1 MRILQLTFLF
11 IGTVFYTQAQ
21 ITQDWAL
28 TNGTTANDAIDFP
41 TSSASDNAGNTYIS
55 GWSTYNEANAGHYL
69 FLKKISESG
78 QLAWEKAFDVQ
89 QTFSGNSYSR
99 IALDNQQNIV
109 IAAADYYYN
118 GLYIAKIS
126 PSGNI
131 LWSDTLNPNANYTVT
146 KVITD
151 SNNNIYIGASNG
163 DFVLIKYNQD
173 GVLQYNHSI
182 DGGLFINDVMKNI
195 SLDNN
200 NNIIFSG
207 NRGSL
212 PGDNSAI
219 VYKFDNNG
227 NQLWNTI
234 IQHNN
239 TTQIEVNDHTLLN
252 DEIVVCGYFFN
263 NTELYRGYL
272 TKLNSSGVQGS
283 VTVDPQNS
291 SSYKLVA
298 ALGNEIVVG
307 VGDAQVP
314 VTVSTSLKKF
324 SSSLSEIWN
333 QVLPIGGV
341 YYQLFTF
348 QNTSI
353 YFLIEHFSSS
363 SSIKNIVYRYN
374 ENGVLEWSLEND
386 SSTYLSRS
394 DFVSISS
401 NNSVRLA
408 APYHHSNNVPY
419 NDYMDIKVMDINN
432 STGQVSWTFQ
442 YDGTTFSE
450 DRTTLLTKDSQGNIY
465 TAGTFSAAYNNTALG
480 IAKYSNTGNL
490 LWLQKLDISAGSSKD
505 DAPLS
510 IVCDAQ
516 DNLILAGYSTNTNRD
531 FLLMKF
537 NPAGTV
543 LWQKVFDG
551 TGNNNDQFSSVIT
564 DASSNIYA
572 AGLSVRNFGGTNNFY
587 VHQVYKYDPNG
598 TEVWENWDY
607 SNTTGA
613 QQLILSP
620 SQQML
625 YVGCEY
631 YGSTTNPSD
640 IGVFKLR
647 ADNGS
652 YLHWISY
659 SGTSTNSNDRL
670 KGIAIDSLE
679 RIYLNGNVNNAGLKS
694 AVIKY
699 DSTLTEIWDNV
710 YTLNSIGNQFM
721 QDRNQ
726 DVLVTMNTMT
736 ADSIGL
742 LKYSKNGS
750 LIWSKKLIDN
760 LNNLNNIQIKQLNDS
775 LYVVACI
782 QNNTGSISQN
792 KIFVL
797 DTTGTTLF
805 TYTTSNTESYILRD
819 IEVQNNAL
827 YVCGFYSENV
837 NHFSFHENYFI
848 GKYLINTGSVQNLP
862 PTITSVQ
869 DTLAC
874 TTDGPLQISFTVG
887 DENIPQLSITAVSS
901 NPSVLP
907 NSALSIT
914 GFGASGLLTI
924 TLSGSTPGQTT
935 ITINVQDASGL
946 SASSSFDIQV
956 DLCTGLKQLN
966 ANTLAIFPNPA
977 SQSLFVQTNEV
988 VPHQLM
994 LIYTMAGQLVK
1005 EIQLTSLL
1013 HTLDISDLTPGTYRA
1028 IVINAD
1034 NKTVNQKTI
1043 QIIR

>member
-1 MRILQLTFLF
+1 M
-11 IGTVFYTQAQ
+11 
-21 ITQDWAL
+21 
-28 TNGTTANDAIDFP
+28 
-41 TSSASDNAGNTYIS
+41 
-55 GWSTYNEANAGHYL
+55 
-69 FLKKISESG
+69 
-78 QLAWEKAFDVQ
+78 
-89 QTFSGNSYSR
+89 
-99 IALDNQQNIV
+99 DNQQNIV

-263 NTELYRGYL
+263 NTDLYRGYL

-419 NDYMDIKVMDINN
+419 NDYLDIKVMDINN
-432 STGQVSWTFQ
+432 STGQVSWTF
-442 YDGTTFSE
+442 Y
-450 DRTTLLTKDSQGNIY
+450 
-465 TAGTFSAAYNNTALG
+465 
-480 IAKYSNTGNL
+480 
-490 LWLQKLDISAGSSKD
+490 
-505 DAPLS
+505 
-510 IVCDAQ
+510 
-516 DNLILAGYSTNTNRD
+516 
-531 FLLMKF
+531 
-537 NPAGTV
+537 
-543 LWQKVFDG
+543 FD
-551 TGNNNDQFSSVIT
+551 
-564 DASSNIYA
+564 
-572 AGLSVRNFGGTNNFY
+572 
-587 VHQVYKYDPNG
+587 
-598 TEVWENWDY
+598 
-607 SNTTGA
+607 
-613 QQLILSP
+613 QLE
-620 SQQML
+620 Q
-625 YVGCEY
+625 
-631 YGSTTNPSD
+631 
-640 IGVFKLR
+640 
-647 ADNGS
+647 
-652 YLHWISY
+652 
-659 SGTSTNSNDRL
+659 
-670 KGIAIDSLE
+670 
-679 RIYLNGNVNNAGLKS
+679 
-694 AVIKY
+694 
-699 DSTLTEIWDNV
+699 
-710 YTLNSIGNQFM
+710 
-721 QDRNQ
+721 
-726 DVLVTMNTMT
+726 
-736 ADSIGL
+736 
-742 LKYSKNGS
+742 
-750 LIWSKKLIDN
+750 
-760 LNNLNNIQIKQLNDS
+760 
-775 LYVVACI
+775 
-782 QNNTGSISQN
+782 
-792 KIFVL
+792 
-797 DTTGTTLF
+797 
-805 TYTTSNTESYILRD
+805 
-819 IEVQNNAL
+819 
-827 YVCGFYSENV
+827 
-837 NHFSFHENYFI
+837 
-848 GKYLINTGSVQNLP
+848 
-862 PTITSVQ
+862 
-869 DTLAC
+869 
-874 TTDGPLQISFTVG
+874 
-887 DENIPQLSITAVSS
+887 
-901 NPSVLP
+901 
-907 NSALSIT
+907 
-914 GFGASGLLTI
+914 FGA
-924 TLSGSTPGQTT
+924 
-935 ITINVQDASGL
+935 
-946 SASSSFDIQV
+946 
-956 DLCTGLKQLN
+956 
-966 ANTLAIFPNPA
+966 
-977 SQSLFVQTNEV
+977 
-988 VPHQLM
+988 PHSPL
-994 LIYTMAGQLVK
+994 
-1005 EIQLTSLL
+1005 
-1013 HTLDISDLTPGTYRA
+1013 
-1028 IVINAD
+1028 
-1034 NKTVNQKTI
+1034 
-1043 QIIR
+1043 

>member
-55 GWSTYNEANAGHYL
+55 GWSTYNEGNAGQYL
-69 FLKKISESG
+69 FLKKISSSG
-78 QLAWEKAFDVQ
+78 QLDWEKAFDVAQ
-89 QTFSGNSYSR
+89 SFNSNSYSR
-99 IALDNQQNIV
+99 IAIDNQQNII
-109 IAAADYYYN
+109 IAAPDQYYN
-118 GLYIAKIS
+118 GLFVSKVS
-126 PSGNI
+126 PTGTI
-131 LWSDTLNPNANYTVT
+131 LWSDTLNPGSLYRVA
-146 KVITD
+146 KVLTD
-151 SNNNIYIGASNG
+151 NNNNIYIGGSNG

-173 GVLQYNHSI
+173 GVLQYNLSI
-182 DGGLFINDVMKNI
+182 EGGLSAEDLLVSM
-195 SLDNN
+195 SLENN
-200 NNIIFSG
+200 NQIILSG
-207 NRGSL
+207 NRGDINTS
-212 PGDNSAI
+212 NAAI
-219 VYKFDNNG
+219 VFKYDANG
-227 NQLWNTI
+227 TQLWNTA
-234 IQHNN
+234 IQSTNI
-239 TTQIEVNDHTLLN
+239 TQIELKDHVVVN
-252 DEIVVCGYFFN
+252 DEIFVCGYFYSAS
-263 NTELYRGYL
+263 TDYRGYI
-272 TKLNSSGVQGS
+272 TKLNNSGVQG
-283 VTVDPQNS
+283 TVSIDPQVSTAYYRLAATGND
-291 SSYKLVA
+291 LV
-298 ALGNEIVVG
+298 VVS
-307 VGDAQVP
+307 GDAQIFG
-314 VTVSTSLKKF
+314 SNSLKLKRF
-324 SSSLSEIWN
+324 NALFAEAWSQSVPS
-333 QVLPIGGV
+333 GGFC
-341 YYQLFTF
+341 YQLLTH
-348 QNTSI
+348 QNSNI
-353 YFLIEHFSSS
+353 FLFCEHGLSSN
-363 SSIKNIVYRYN
+363 IKNTIHKFN
-374 ENGVLEWSLEND
+374 DNGDLLWSVEKD
-386 SSTYLSRS
+386 SSTYLAAGN
-394 DFVSISS
+394 FISISS
-401 NNSVRLA
+401 SNSVRLT
-408 APYHHSNNVPY
+408 APYEHSNNVPY
-419 NDYMDIKVMDINN
+419 NDYLDAFVFDLNTT
-432 STGQVSWTFQ
+432 TGSLNWTYQ

-490 LWLQKLDISAGSSKD
+490 LWLQKLDISAGSNKD

-710 YTLNSIGNQFM
+710 YTLNGIGNQFM

-726 DVLVTMNTMT
+726 DVLVTLSTMT

-874 TTDGPLQISFTVG
+874 TTDGPLQISFMVG
-887 DENIPQLSITAVSS
+887 DENLPQLSITAVSS

-946 SASSSFDIQV
+946 SASSSFDVQV
-956 DLCTGLKQLN
+956 DLCTGLKQVN

-977 SQSLFVQTNEV
+977 SQSLFVQTNEI

-1013 HTLDISDLTPGTYRA
+1013 HTMDIGELTPGTYRA
-1028 IVINAD
+1028 IIVNAD

>member
-1 MRILQLTFLF
+1 MTKLLLPLLLLAISFSN
-11 IGTVFYTQAQ
+11 YAQ
-21 ITQDWAL
+21 ITPDWSI
-28 TNGTTANDAIDFP
+28 TNGTTANDAIDYP

-263 NTELYRGYL
+263 NTDLYRGYL

-363 SSIKNIVYRYN
+363 SNIKNTVYRYN
-374 ENGVLEWSLEND
+374 ENGVLQWSLEND

-450 DRTTLLTKDSQGNIY
+450 DRATLMTKDSQGNIFI
-465 TAGTFSAAYNNTALG
+465 AGTFSAGWNNNAVG
-480 IAKYSNTGNL
+480 IAKYNAAGNL
-490 LWLQKLDISAGSSKD
+490 IWIKKIDFSAGNNKD
-505 DAPLS
+505 DEPLS
-510 IVCDAQ
+510 ITCDAQ
-516 DNLILAGYSTNTNRD
+516 DNLIVGGYTTNVNKD
-531 FLLMKF
+531 FLLLKF
-537 NPAGTV
+537 NSTGDL
-543 LWQKVFDG
+543 LWQKIFNG
-551 TGNNNDQFSSVIT
+551 TGNNTDQFSSVIT
-564 DASSNIYA
+564 DAASNIYA
-572 AGLSVRNFGGTNNFY
+572 VGLSVRNFGGSNNYY
-587 VHQVYKYDPNG
+587 VHQVYKYNSDG
-598 TEVWENWDY
+598 LQLWENWDY
-607 SNTTGA
+607 SNPTGN
-613 QQLILSP
+613 QKIILST
-620 SQQML
+620 SQQMV
-625 YVGCEY
+625 YVACEY
-631 YGSTTNPSD
+631 YGNTTNPSD
-640 IGVFKLR
+640 LGVFKLR

-652 YLHWISY
+652 YLHWTSY
-659 SGTSTNSNDRL
+659 SGTSNNSNDRI
-670 KGIAIDSLE
+670 KGIEVDSAE
-679 RIYLNGNVNNAGLKS
+679 NIYLNGNVSNSGLKTTI
-694 AVIKY
+694 IKY
-699 DSTLTEIWDNV
+699 DSTLTEIWDKV
-710 YTLNSIGNQFM
+710 YSQNSIGNQFF
-721 QDRNQ
+721 QDNNQ
-726 DVLVTMNTMT
+726 DLLITMGTMSTDSVAIIKYNT
-736 ADSIGL
+736 
-742 LKYSKNGS
+742 NGTI
-750 LIWSKKLIDN
+750 IWTKKLIDN
-760 LNNLNNIQIKQLNDS
+760 QNNISNTLIKQLNDTT
-775 LYVVACI
+775 YTVVATF
-782 QNNTGSISQN
+782 NSGSISLN
-792 KIFVL
+792 KVFVI
-797 DTTGTTLF
+797 DTSGNTLLI
-805 TYTTSNTESYILRD
+805 YTTSNSDTYYLRD
-819 IEVQNNAL
+819 IEVHSNAL
-827 YVCGFYSENV
+827 YVCGFYADFI
-837 NHFSFHENYFI
+837 NHYAFHENYYI
-848 GKYLINTGSVQNLP
+848 NKYLINIDNIQNQP
-862 PTITSVQ
+862 PTISSIQNTI
-869 DTLAC
+869 AC
-874 TTDGPLQISFTVG
+874 TNDEPLQIPFTIG
-887 DENIPQLSITAVSS
+887 DEDVSQLTITVTSTNTSVIPSTS
-901 NPSVLP
+901 
-907 NSALSIT
+907 LSIT
-914 GFGASGLLTI
+914 GSGTQRMLNI
-924 TLSGSTPGQTT
+924 TFSGSTQGQTT
-935 ITINVQDASGL
+935 INIQIQDAEGL
-946 SASSSFDIQV
+946 SVSTSFQIQV
-956 DLCTGLKQLN
+956 DICTGVEEVN
-966 ANTLAIFPNPA
+966 SIPTMIYPNPA
-977 SQSLFVQTNEV
+977 YNILYLDINVPANEYLL
-988 VPHQLM
+988 H
-994 LIYTMAGQLVK
+994 IYSVTGQLLKQVT
-1005 EIQLTSLL
+1005 ILASSLAV
-1013 HTLDISDLTPGTYRA
+1013 DVSDLIPGAYRA
-1028 IVINAD
+1028 VILSKEKA
-1034 NKTVNQKTI
+1034 VLSEQSI